1 MSLMKKLY
9 LHQPLNTNA
18 CFTCTDNKI
27 DIYIYIYLYRYNLDI
42 QGVASLEVFSASEV
56 QRKFSR
62 VEASDI
68 H

>member
-1 MSLMKKLY
+1 MSLMKKWY

-18 CFTCTDNKI
+18 CFTCIDNKI
-27 DIYIYIYLYRYNLDI
+27 DIYIYIHNLDI

-62 VEASDI
+62 VEASDM